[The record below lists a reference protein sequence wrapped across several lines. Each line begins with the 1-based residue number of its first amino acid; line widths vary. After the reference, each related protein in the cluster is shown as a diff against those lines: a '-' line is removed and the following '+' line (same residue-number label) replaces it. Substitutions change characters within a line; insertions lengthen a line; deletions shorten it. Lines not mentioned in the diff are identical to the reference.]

1 MYFKQYQNKILKK
14 GLNQVVLILG
24 FGLLSIIL
32 SYLRFEIPGLTGSIS
47 DLREV
52 AILSS
57 IVYLP
62 NILSIIAVSFIT
74 SFSTPPDG
82 IFYSTFLMHAVG
94 GSFVYIAL
102 RIFRDKLKNIFSV
115 SIFWF
120 FLVLI
125 YYLVFLLP
133 IMILTYYLENL
144 AENLSFGLYLSVVK
158 SAKFEIITTTLVIVL
173 FMALKYTREGIKE
186 KLDWL
191 EFIIKE
197 ANLGFWSW
205 NLKAKTL
212 IYHKHWFKFMKFNG
226 EPIVSQEFILNQF
239 HPDDVVSINQIIK
252 NTLHQPDNKEIASY
266 EHRFYDG
273 ENKLKWFLTKGKIVV
288 YDKEGIPLSAMGI
301 HVDITPQK
309 LANEEKLLSERKYRE
324 IFHAA
329 KDIIFL
335 LNPAN
340 FAIQDVNNA
349 LLYVLQY
356 DTIDL
361 LEQNFIQLSSTEDN
375 FSVENLKTNLE
386 SALIKLP
393 QIFEWKLATKKGK
406 SIWVEISLSYSESL
420 NNKYLLVIV
429 RDKHLEKIN
438 QIELENYK
446 LHLEEL
452 VQEKTGEVIRLNEAL
467 TKTNAELN
475 SGNNQLVILNEEIN
489 AQKENLE
496 ATVNELRSM
505 QMQLIQSEKL
515 ASIGTLVSGVAHEIN
530 NPLNF
535 ISGGLTALQQIREEL
550 QKGLSADSSDI
561 LSFSE
566 SAISEGLH
574 RATKIVESLMS
585 ISVTRGSFKKMIKI
599 SQFVE
604 NNVYFFKPQLP
615 ENVILEFQIKSDI
628 SLPIYVDKMHQAFL
642 NILDNALFELKHSA
656 SEGKKLIVSVFE
668 KTIDNRNYLVISIYN
683 TGKLIP
689 EDDLNK
695 VFEAFYT
702 TKNPNQGKGLGLAI
716 SYAIVKEHNG
726 FIKILNR
733 PKGVEVC
740 IYLPLQYFS

>member
-1 MYFKQYQNKILKK
+1 MHINHHHHKILRRISTQ
-14 GLNQVVLILG
+14 LLLIFG
-24 FGLLSIIL
+24 FGMFSVLLG
-32 SYLRFEIPGLTGSIS
+32 YLRFEIPGLTGSVS

-52 AILSS
+52 AILIS

-62 NILSIIAVSFIT
+62 NILSVIAVSFIT
-74 SFSTPPDG
+74 SFSTPPEG
-82 IFYSTFLMHAVG
+82 IFYSTFLMHAIG
-94 GSFVYIAL
+94 GSFVYII
-102 RIFRDKLKNIFSV
+102 RWIFKNKLKNII
-115 SIFWF
+115 SISFFWLF
-120 FLVLI
+120 VVLV

-133 IMILTYYLENL
+133 IMIITYYIENL
-144 AENLSFGLYLSVVK
+144 AKELNFEFYLSVVN
-158 SAKFEIITTTLVIVL
+158 SAKFEIVTTILVVVL

-205 NLKAKTL
+205 NLKTKTL
-212 IYHKHWFKFMKFNG
+212 IYHKHWFKLMKFSG
-226 EPIVSQEFILNQF
+226 EPIVSQKFILNQF
-239 HPDDVVSINQIIK
+239 HPDDVESINQLIK
-252 NTLHQPDNKEIASY
+252 TTLHEQDNTEIASL

-273 ENKLKWFLTKGKIVV
+273 EKKLKWVLTKGKIVA
-288 YDKEGIPLSAMGI
+288 YDIDGLPLSAMGI
-301 HVDITPQK
+301 HVDITSQK

-335 LNPAN
+335 LNPSN
-340 FAIQDVNNA
+340 FIIEDVNNA
-349 LLYVLQY
+349 LGTLLHY
-356 DTIDL
+356 DAADVISKSFT
-361 LEQNFIQLSSTEDN
+361 QLSASDN
-375 FSVENLKTNLE
+375 FFSSENLRTNLE
-386 SALIKLP
+386 NGLKKLP
-393 QIFEWKLATKKGK
+393 HIFEWKLDTKNAQ
-406 SIWVEISLSYSESL
+406 SIWVDISLNYSESP

-438 QIELENYK
+438 QIELETYK
-446 LHLEEL
+446 MHLEEL
-452 VQEKTGEVIRLNEAL
+452 VEEKTGEVIHLNEVL
-467 TKTNAELN
+467 TEKNEELS
-475 SGNNQLVILNEEIN
+475 SGNNQLMILNEEIS

-496 ATVNELRSM
+496 SAIQELRSM

-535 ISGGLTALQQIREEL
+535 ISGGLTTLQQIKAEL
-550 QKGLSADSSDI
+550 QQGLSAESQEI
-561 LSFSE
+561 LNFSE
-566 SAISEGLH
+566 SAIYEGLH
-574 RATKIVESLMS
+574 RAIKIVESLMS
-585 ISVTRGSFKKMIKI
+585 ISVSRGSFKKMIQI

-615 ENVILEFQIKSDI
+615 ADVKLEFQMKSGI

-642 NILDNALFELKHSA
+642 NILDNALFELKNSF
-656 SEGKKLIVSVFE
+656 SEEKKLIVSVFE
-668 KTIDNRNYLVISIYN
+668 KTMENHNYLVISLYN

-689 EDDLNK
+689 EDDLNR
-695 VFEAFYT
+695 VFDAFYT

-726 FIKILNR
+726 FIKILNK

-740 IYLPLQYFS
+740 IYLPINYFS